1 MPQMPQEQESDVQII
16 PLYPEV
22 QLIPIKRTE
31 PNFPSESVPVLI
43 IPLGRTTNTT
53 RPLTTPIGAEWIV
66 EQSIVEANMPEL
78 PESEE
83 ASEDPS
89 EHAEK
94 SNCLAVPT
102 SDQAL
107 TFQ

>member
-1 MPQMPQEQESDVQII
+1 MPQERESDVQII

-31 PNFPSESVPVLI
+31 PNFPSELVPVLI

-66 EQSIVEANMPEL
+66 GQSIAESSMQEIQ
-78 PESEE
+78 ESEDANE
-83 ASEDPS
+83 DLSER
-89 EHAEK
+89 AEK
-94 SNCLAVPT
+94 SNCLAVLT
-102 SDQAL
+102 SDQSL
-107 TFQ
+107 TCQ